1 MPDFE
6 VGVMSYILPFL
17 ISALMGMGVG
27 GGGLL
32 IIYLTLYLN
41 LPQLSAQGT
50 NLLLF
55 IVAGGGALLLHFK
68 KRKIKL
74 WQVLCGI
81 IFGAMGS
88 IFSSLVLSDLDP
100 KYAKIT
106 LGALLIISGSVTV
119 YNALIKRVIK
129 KFKKG
134 LYK

>member
-1 MPDFE
+1 MFFGDIMAF
-6 VGVMSYILPFL
+6 IIPFL
-17 ISALMGMGVG
+17 ISALMGMGIG

-32 IIYLTLYLN
+32 IIYLTVYLN

-55 IVAGGGALLLHFK
+55 IVAGIGSFLFHFK
-68 KRKIKL
+68 KRKIKV

-81 IFGAMGS
+81 IFGVAGS
-88 IFSSLVLSDLDP
+88 FLSSFLLEGTSPNV
-100 KYAKIT
+100 ART
-106 LGALLIISGSVTV
+106 CLGILLIISGFITI

-129 KFKKG
+129 NFKKT